1 MAETDYNELCALS
14 GDVLEKRFFE
24 NKGSEKMDE
33 ALYDRLRYVLV
44 DRKLKLG
51 EVVSMAETL
60 TKELKLLPVRAIR
73 LYERTITH
81 KKSNLRPL
89 IHVR

>member
-1 MAETDYNELCALS
+1 
-14 GDVLEKRFFE
+14 
-24 NKGSEKMDE
+24 MDE
-33 ALYDRLRYVLV
+33 TLYDRLRYVLV

-60 TKELKLLPVRAIR
+60 TRELKLLPVRAARI
-73 LYERTITH
+73 YEQTLIH
-81 KKSNLRPL
+81 KKSDLRPL